1 MPTQT
6 ERTDATTSRLLDAA
20 RRLFGEVGYAQTSTE
35 DIVAATGLTRGALY
49 HHFGN
54 KKGLFAAVFERE
66 EQRLA
71 RVVMVAADQHEKP
84 KDRIKAGCKAFLE
97 ECLSPEFQ
105 RIALTDAPAV
115 LGYERVREVEA
126 AYTFLMLSHS
136 LQVATKG
143 RKSTAEIEAR
153 TTLLFGALCEAGYF
167 IGRADK
173 PKVAMAAIWQEVD
186 TLVDALLK
194 V

>member
-1 MPTQT
+1 VPTQT
-6 ERTDATTSRLLDAA
+6 ERTDATTARLLDAA

-54 KKGLFAAVFERE
+54 KEGLFAAVFERE

-71 RVVMVAADQHEKP
+71 QLVMEAADKLVKP
-84 KDRIKAGCKAFLE
+84 RDRIKAGCKAFLE
-97 ECLSPEFQ
+97 ECLTPEFQ

-115 LGYERVREVEA
+115 LGYDRVREVEA
-126 AYTFLMLSHS
+126 AYTMLMLSHS
-136 LQVATKG
+136 LEVATKG
-143 RKSTAEIEAR
+143 RKSKGEIEAR

-167 IGRADK
+167 IGRAEK
-173 PKVAMAAIWQEVD
+173 PRAAIDAIWTELE
-186 TLVDALLK
+186 TLIDALLK